1 MCLKRSREFW
11 YNEVGHM
18 TYLFYFQDIIDRMN
32 TEFKPKLITLRS
44 SGEKIPG
51 QDPSVTSDQVDD
63 IVNSSQKNLEGV
75 QSALQLRK
83 FRYICKLNISEGER
97 RARSSGLHS
106 QKYHR
111 PDASCRFYWLDA
123 SLLSSLMKPVVGLFK
138 LHEVCENQF

>member
-1 MCLKRSREFW
+1 MCLNRSREFW

-83 FRYICKLNISEGER
+83 FRYICKLNISEGQR
-97 RARSSGLHS
+97 RARSSGVHS
-106 QKYHR
+106 QKMPQTWCKLWILH
-111 PDASCRFYWLDA
+111 
-123 SLLSSLMKPVVGLFK
+123 SLMQ
-138 LHEVCENQF
+138 VCYQV